1 MHVCVC
7 VCGGGR
13 LTIRTGEQS
22 GNQQEVERGHRKFPG
37 GPCSE
42 HGFSVPLTLVTLI
55 APLSPREGLMSS
67 GLRPLG
73 KQQKPMEREGIL
85 DLRSGDRQKF
95 LCHR

>member
-1 MHVCVC
+1 MRVCVC

-55 APLSPREGLMSS
+55 APLGPPRGN
-67 GLRPLG
+67 
-73 KQQKPMEREGIL
+73 
-85 DLRSGDRQKF
+85 DF
-95 LCHR
+95 LSA